1 MTDKNTAKKTEQE
14 KVMSSFSYNVAFN
27 EKPTPQQIRNQ
38 GKQAF
43 LDGKP
48 DSVCPYPLE
57 PSTGERGLWM
67 QGYYGAR
74 TEKNVGH
81 ILNKKP

>member
-14 KVMSSFSYNVAFN
+14 KVMSFSYNTAGSD
-27 EKPTPQQIRNQ
+27 KPTPQQIRNQ

-43 LDGKP
+43 LEGKP
-48 DSVCPYPLE
+48 DSVCPYPIK

-67 QGYYGAR
+67 QGYYAAR